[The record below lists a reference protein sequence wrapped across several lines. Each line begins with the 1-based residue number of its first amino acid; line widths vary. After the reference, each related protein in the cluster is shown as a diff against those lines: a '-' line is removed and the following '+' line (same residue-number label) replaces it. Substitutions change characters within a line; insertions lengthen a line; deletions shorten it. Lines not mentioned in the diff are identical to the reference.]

1 MQNIRIAEPTQNSS
15 SLRMF
20 VECFKQFTCAGG
32 DTCPEFCKSM
42 SFDKFIDL
50 LKKRGVME
58 KDIEILKSKCYRH
71 VLKLSTIFDEHVSLY
86 VCLAFHM

>member
-1 MQNIRIAEPTQNSS
+1 
-15 SLRMF
+15 MF

-71 VLKLSTIFDEHVSLY
+71 V
-86 VCLAFHM
+86 